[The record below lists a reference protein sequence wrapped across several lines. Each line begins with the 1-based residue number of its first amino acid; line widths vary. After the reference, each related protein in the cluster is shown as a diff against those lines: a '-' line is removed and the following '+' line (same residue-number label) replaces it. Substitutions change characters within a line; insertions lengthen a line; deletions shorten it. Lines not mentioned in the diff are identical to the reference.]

1 VSDIQTERIEM
12 ETVDEVEIICC
23 IACNGELVD
32 VDTTYT
38 TDGGDTVC
46 QDCVIVCI
54 HCEIILTVD
63 DYYNDVENELW
74 CRSCTNND
82 AHWCDLCD
90 SYFTGYTYGTDD
102 SSDTM
107 CERCYENNT
116 TYCEDC
122 DSTYLDGCTY
132 DHDSGND
139 GRIIH
144 DYSYRPDPQFHS
156 SNGEQTRLYFGIEI
170 ETEVR
175 GGDYSYRTTAAEY
188 AQQQLEM
195 YDLAYLKSD
204 GSLECGFE
212 IVSHPLSH
220 SYFMNDATRFW
231 DTIKKLKSDYGMMAW
246 GTKTCGL
253 HVHISRA
260 GFNGGSHQHR
270 FLQLVYNNKRFYEL
284 LAGRSSSHWA
294 KFDDIF
300 DPETGAKSFKSKFD
314 RHGSD
319 RYSAVNT
326 NNRNT
331 LEMRIFRGSLNPR
344 FIKSAI
350 DLAHA
355 SVEYT
360 RVMSVKEVRDD
371 GLSCLK
377 FRQYIESKS
386 DLYPSLNERLA
397 IHKNIINDI
406 ERGTHVFISSQ
417 FTE

>member
-1 VSDIQTERIEM
+1 MD
-12 ETVDEVEIICC
+12 TVDEVEVKQEC
-23 IACNGELVD
+23 IACNTDLT
-32 VDTTYT
+32 DTDTALT
-38 TDGGDTVC
+38 NAGDPVC
-46 QDCVIVCI
+46 ESCIVI
-54 HCEIILTVD
+54 CESCDYVMSVD
-63 DYYNDVENELW
+63 DEYNNVEDRLW
-74 CRSCTNND
+74 CQPCTRNN
-82 AHWCDLCD
+82 AHWCDLCEA
-90 SYFTGYTYGTDD
+90 YFTGYTYGAEDTD
-102 SSDTM
+102 DTM
-107 CERCYENNT
+107 CERCFEDNT
-116 TYCEDC
+116 SYCEGC
-122 DSTYLDGCTY
+122 DATYMNGCEY
-132 DHDSGND
+132 NHHDD
-139 GRIIH
+139 EDTRAIH
-144 DYSYRPDPQFHS
+144 DYSYRPDPIFRS
-156 SNGEQTRLYFGIEI
+156 SENEQTRLYFGIEI

-175 GGDYSYRTTAAEY
+175 GGDYSDRTNAAEY

-212 IVSHPLSH
+212 IVTHPLSH
-220 SYFMNDATRFW
+220 SYFMNDADRLW
-231 DTIKKLKSDYGMMAW
+231 STIDKLKSNYSMMAW

-260 GFNGGSHQHR
+260 GFNSGSHQHR
-270 FLQLVYNNKRFYEL
+270 FLQLVYNNKDFYEVI
-284 LAGRSSSHWA
+284 AGRSSSHWA

-300 DPETGAKSFKSKFD
+300 DSNTGQKSFKNKFD

-355 SVEYT
+355 SVEFT

-377 FRQYIESKS
+377 FRQYIESKP
-386 DLYPSLNERLA
+386 DLYPSL
-397 IHKNIINDI
+397 I
-406 ERGTHVFISSQ
+406 ERIQLHSNILTRIERKEHVSTSSK
-417 FTE
+417 FPE

>member
-1 VSDIQTERIEM
+1 MD
-12 ETVDEVEIICC
+12 TVDEVELKCC
-23 IACNGELVD
+23 IACNTELNSD
-32 VDTTYT
+32 DDGTTT
-38 TDGGDTVC
+38 SGGDPVC
-46 QDCVIVCI
+46 DSCVVMCI
-54 HCEIILTVD
+54 KCESVLTVD
-63 DYYNDVENELW
+63 DNYNEVEGELW
-74 CRSCTNND
+74 CQSCTRND

-107 CERCYENNT
+107 CERCFEDNT

-122 DSTYLDGCTY
+122 DNTYLEGCSY
-132 DHDSGND
+132 DHDGDTD
-139 GRIIH
+139 GRTIH
-144 DYSYRPDPQFHS
+144 DYSYRPDPIFRKS
-156 SNGEQTRLYFGIEI
+156 DDEQTRLYFGIEI

-175 GGDYSYRTTAAEY
+175 GGDYSNRRLAAEY

-231 DTIKKLKSDYGMMAW
+231 DTINKLKSNYDMMAW

-270 FLQLVYNNKRFYEL
+270 FLQLVYNNKDFYEV

-300 DPETGAKSFKSKFD
+300 DPNTGQKSFKNKFD

-360 RVMSVKEVRDD
+360 RVMSVREVRDD

-377 FRQYIESKS
+377 FRQYIESKP
-386 DLYPSLNERLA
+386 DLYPSL
-397 IHKNIINDI
+397 I
-406 ERGTHVFISSQ
+406 ERIQIHSNVLTRIERKEDVSTSSK
-417 FTE
+417 FPE

>member
-1 VSDIQTERIEM
+1 MD
-12 ETVDEVEIICC
+12 TVDEVELKWC
-23 IACNGELVD
+23 IACNTELNSD
-32 VDTTYT
+32 DDGTTT
-38 TDGGDTVC
+38 SSGDPVC
-46 QDCVIVCI
+46 DSCVVMCI
-54 HCEIILTVD
+54 HCEQVITVD
-63 DYYNDVENELW
+63 DEYNDVEGEVW
-74 CRSCTNND
+74 CEGCTRND

-90 SYFTGYTYGTDD
+90 NYFTGYTYGTDD
-102 SSDTM
+102 SDSTM
-107 CERCYENNT
+107 CERCFENNT
-116 TYCEDC
+116 SYCEDC
-122 DSTYLDGCTY
+122 DNTYLNGCDY
-132 DHDSGND
+132 DHDGDND
-139 GRIIH
+139 GRTIH
-144 DYSYRPDPQFHS
+144 DYSYRPDPIFRKS
-156 SNGEQTRLYFGIEI
+156 DDEQTRLYFGIEI

-175 GGDYSYRTTAAEY
+175 GGDYSNRRSAAEY

-212 IVSHPLSH
+212 IVTHPLSH
-220 SYFMNDATRFW
+220 SYFMKDGDRLWN
-231 DTIKKLKSDYGMMAW
+231 TIDKLKSEYGMMAW

-260 GFNGGSHQHR
+260 GFNSGSHQHR
-270 FLQLVYNNKRFYEL
+270 FLQLVYNNKDFYEV
-284 LAGRSSSHWA
+284 LAGRASSHWA

-300 DPETGAKSFKSKFD
+300 DPNTGQKSFKNKFD

-331 LEMRIFRGSLNPR
+331 LEIRIFRGSLNPR

-360 RVMSVKEVRDD
+360 RVMSVREVRDD

-377 FRQYIESKS
+377 FRQYIESKP
-386 DLYPSLNERLA
+386 DLYPSL
-397 IHKNIINDI
+397 I
-406 ERGTHVFISSQ
+406 ERIQIHSNVLTRIERKEDVSTSSK
-417 FTE
+417 FPE

>member
-1 VSDIQTERIEM
+1 MD
-12 ETVDEVEIICC
+12 TVDEVELKCC
-23 IACNGELVD
+23 IACDTELNGD
-32 VDTTYT
+32 DDGTTT
-38 TDGGDTVC
+38 SSGDPVC
-46 QDCVIVCI
+46 DSCVVMCI
-54 HCEIILTVD
+54 HCEQVITVD
-63 DYYNDVENELW
+63 DEYNDVEGEVW
-74 CRSCTNND
+74 CEGCTRND
-82 AHWCDLCD
+82 AHWCDLCEN
-90 SYFTGYTYGTDD
+90 YFTGYTYGTDD
-102 SSDTM
+102 SDSTM
-107 CERCYENNT
+107 CERCFENNT
-116 TYCEDC
+116 SYCEDC
-122 DSTYLDGCTY
+122 DNTYLNGCDY
-132 DHDSGND
+132 DHDGDND
-139 GRIIH
+139 GRMIH
-144 DYSYRPDPQFHS
+144 DYSYRPDPIFRKS
-156 SNGEQTRLYFGIEI
+156 DDEQTRLYFGIEI

-175 GGDYSYRTTAAEY
+175 GGDYSNRRSAAEY

-212 IVSHPLSH
+212 IVTHPLSH
-220 SYFMNDATRFW
+220 SYFMKDGDRLWN
-231 DTIKKLKSDYGMMAW
+231 TINKLKSEYGMMAW

-270 FLQLVYNNKRFYEL
+270 FLQLVYNNKDFYEV
-284 LAGRSSSHWA
+284 LAGRASSHWA

-300 DPETGAKSFKSKFD
+300 DPETGRKSFKNKFD

-355 SVEYT
+355 SVEFT

-377 FRQYIESKS
+377 FRQYIESKPE
-386 DLYPSLNERLA
+386 LYPSLNARIQ
-397 IHKNIINDI
+397 IHKDVLTRI
-406 ERGTHVFISSQ
+406 ERKEHVSTGSKFP
-417 FTE
+417 E

>member
-1 VSDIQTERIEM
+1 VSENQTERIEM
-12 ETVDEVEIICC
+12 ETVDEVETKCC
-23 IACNGELVD
+23 IAC
-32 VDTTYT
+32 DTTLDSDDGST
-38 TDGGDTVC
+38 TSSGDPVC
-46 QDCVIVCI
+46 ESCMVMCMKCEDVITC
-54 HCEIILTVD
+54 D
-63 DYYNDVENELW
+63 DEFNDVEGELW
-74 CRSCTNND
+74 CQGCTRND

-90 SYFTGYTYGTDD
+90 TYFTGYTYGTDD
-102 SSDTM
+102 CNDTM

-116 TYCEDC
+116 HYCETC
-122 DSTYLDGCTY
+122 DATYLNGCEY
-132 DHDSGND
+132 NHDDDND

-144 DYSYRPDPQFHS
+144 DYSYRPDPIFRK
-156 SNGEQTRLYFGIEI
+156 SNDEQTRLYFGIEI

-188 AQQQLEM
+188 AHQQLEM

-220 SYFMNDATRFW
+220 SYFMKDATRLW
-231 DTIKKLKSDYGMMAW
+231 DTVSKLKSDYGMMAW

-270 FLQLVYNNKRFYEL
+270 FLQLVYNNKDFYEV

-294 KFDDIF
+294 KFDDNV
-300 DPETGAKSFKSKFD
+300 DPDTGRKSFKHKFD

-355 SVEYT
+355 SVEFT
-360 RVMSVKEVRDD
+360 RVMSVKEVRDG
-371 GLSCLK
+371 GLSCLN
-377 FRQYIESKS
+377 FRQYIESKPE
-386 DLYPSLNERLA
+386 LYPSLIARIQ
-397 IHKNIINDI
+397 IHSDVLTRI
-406 ERGTHVFISSQ
+406 ERKEHVSTSSK
-417 FTE
+417 FPE

>member
-1 VSDIQTERIEM
+1 MD
-12 ETVDEVEIICC
+12 TVDEVELKCC
-23 IACNGELVD
+23 IACNTELNSD
-32 VDTTYT
+32 DDGTTT
-38 TDGGDTVC
+38 SSGDPVC
-46 QDCVIVCI
+46 DSCVVMCI
-54 HCEIILTVD
+54 HCEQVITVD
-63 DYYNDVENELW
+63 DEYNDVDGEVW
-74 CRSCTNND
+74 CEGCTRND

-102 SSDTM
+102 SDSTM
-107 CERCYENNT
+107 CERCFEDNT
-116 TYCEDC
+116 SYCEDC
-122 DSTYLDGCTY
+122 DNTYLNGCDY
-132 DHDSGND
+132 DHDGDND
-139 GRIIH
+139 GRTIH
-144 DYSYRPDPQFHS
+144 DYSYRPDPIFRKS
-156 SNGEQTRLYFGIEI
+156 DDEQTRLYFGIEI

-175 GGDYSYRTTAAEY
+175 GGDYSNRRSAAEY

-212 IVSHPLSH
+212 IVTHPLSH
-220 SYFMNDATRFW
+220 SYFMKDGDRLWN
-231 DTIKKLKSDYGMMAW
+231 TIDKLKSEYGMMAW

-260 GFNGGSHQHR
+260 GFNSGSHQHR
-270 FLQLVYNNKRFYEL
+270 FLQLVYNNKDFYEV

-300 DPETGAKSFKSKFD
+300 DPNTGQKSFKNKFD

-331 LEMRIFRGSLNPR
+331 LEIRIFRGSLNPR

-360 RVMSVKEVRDD
+360 RVMSVREVRDD

-377 FRQYIESKS
+377 FRQYIESKP
-386 DLYPSLNERLA
+386 DLYPSL
-397 IHKNIINDI
+397 I
-406 ERGTHVFISSQ
+406 ERIQIHSNVLTRIERKEDVSTSSK
-417 FTE
+417 FPE

>member
-1 VSDIQTERIEM
+1 M
-12 ETVDEVEIICC
+12 ETVDEVEVICC
-23 IACNGELVD
+23 IACN
-32 VDTTYT
+32 
-38 TDGGDTVC
+38 TDLTGTDIAKTHAGDPVC
-46 QDCVIVCI
+46 ESCTIVCESCDYVI
-54 HCEIILTVD
+54 SVD
-63 DYYNDVENELW
+63 DEYGTIGLQTW
-74 CRSCTNND
+74 CQSCLRSN
-82 AHWCDLCD
+82 AHWCDLCEE
-90 SYFTGYTYGTDD
+90 YFVGYTYGTDD
-102 SSDTM
+102 SDDTM
-107 CERCYENNT
+107 CERCYENST
-116 TYCEDC
+116 SYCEAC
-122 DSTYLDGCTY
+122 DASYLNGCDA
-132 DHDSGND
+132 DHHDD
-139 GRIIH
+139 DEDTMTIH
-144 DYSYRPDPQFHS
+144 DYSYRPDPIFRS
-156 SNGEQTRLYFGIEI
+156 SEDEQTRLYFGIEI

-175 GGDYSYRTTAAEY
+175 GGDYGDRRVAAEY

-212 IVSHPLSH
+212 VVSHPLSH
-220 SYFMNDATRFW
+220 SYFMNDADRLW
-231 DTIKKLKSDYGMMAW
+231 STIDKLKSNYSMMAW

-260 GFNGGSHQHR
+260 GFNNGSHQHR
-270 FLQLVYNNKRFYEL
+270 FLQLVYNNKDFYEV

-294 KFDDIF
+294 KFDDNV
-300 DPETGAKSFKSKFD
+300 DPNTGKKSFKHKFE

-355 SVEYT
+355 SVEFT

-386 DLYPSLNERLA
+386 ELYPSLNARIQ
-397 IHKNIINDI
+397 IHKDVLTRI
-406 ERGTHVFISSQ
+406 ERKEHVSIGSKFP
-417 FTE
+417 E

>member
-1 VSDIQTERIEM
+1 MDTI
-12 ETVDEVEIICC
+12 DEVEVEHSC
-23 IACNGELVD
+23 IAC
-32 VDTTYT
+32 DTKLDSTDDSIFT
-38 TDGGDTVC
+38 TRSGDAVC
-46 QDCVIVCI
+46 ESCMVL
-54 HCEIILTVD
+54 CEACEDILSVD
-63 DYYNDVENELW
+63 DDYNSVEGQTW
-74 CRSCTNND
+74 CETCTNNN

-102 SSDTM
+102 SSEVM

-116 TYCEDC
+116 TYCEGC
-122 DSTYLDGCTY
+122 DATYLNGCEY
-132 DHDSGND
+132 NHDED
-139 GRIIH
+139 VDTRLVH
-144 DYSYRPDPQFHS
+144 DYSYRPDPIFRS
-156 SNGEQTRLYFGIEI
+156 SEDENTRLYFGIEV

-175 GGDYSYRTTAAEY
+175 GGSYGDRRYAAEY
-188 AQQQLEM
+188 AVRLEH
-195 YDLAYLKSD
+195 DGLAYLKSD

-212 IVSHPLSH
+212 IVSHPMTH
-220 SYFMNDATRFW
+220 SYFMKDANILW
-231 DTIKKLKSDYGMMAW
+231 ETISTLKSNYDMMAW

-270 FLQLVYNNKRFYEL
+270 FLQLVYNNKDFYEV

-294 KFDDIF
+294 KFNDNINPD
-300 DPETGAKSFKSKFD
+300 TGQKSFKHKFD

-355 SVEYT
+355 SVEFT
-360 RVMSVKEVRDD
+360 KVMSVKEVRDG
-371 GLSCLK
+371 GLSCLN
-377 FRQYIESKS
+377 FRQYIESKPE
-386 DLYPSLNERLA
+386 LYPSLIARIQ
-397 IHKNIINDI
+397 IHSDVLTRI
-406 ERGTHVFISSQ
+406 ERKEHVSASSK

>member
-1 VSDIQTERIEM
+1 VSENQTERIKM
-12 ETVDEVEIICC
+12 ETVDEVETKCC
-23 IACNGELVD
+23 IAC
-32 VDTTYT
+32 DTTLDSDDGT
-38 TDGGDTVC
+38 TTSSGDPVC
-46 QDCVIVCI
+46 ESCMVMCMKCEDVITC
-54 HCEIILTVD
+54 D
-63 DYYNDVENELW
+63 DEFNDVEGELW
-74 CRSCTNND
+74 CKNCTNND

-90 SYFTGYTYGTDD
+90 NYFTGYTYGTDD
-102 SSDTM
+102 SDSTM

-116 TYCEDC
+116 TYCEGC
-122 DSTYLDGCTY
+122 DATYLNGCEY
-132 DHDSGND
+132 NHDED
-139 GRIIH
+139 VDTRLVH
-144 DYSYRPDPQFHS
+144 DYSYRPDPIFRS
-156 SNGEQTRLYFGIEI
+156 SEDENTRLYFGIEV

-175 GGDYSYRTTAAEY
+175 GGSYGDRRYAAEY
-188 AQQQLEM
+188 AVRLEH
-195 YDLAYLKSD
+195 DGLAYLKSD

-212 IVSHPLSH
+212 IVSHPMTH
-220 SYFMNDATRFW
+220 SYFMKDANILW
-231 DTIKKLKSDYGMMAW
+231 ETISTLKSNYDMMAW

-270 FLQLVYNNKRFYEL
+270 FLQLVYNNKDFYEV

-294 KFDDIF
+294 KFNDNI
-300 DPETGAKSFKSKFD
+300 DPDTGQKSFKHKFD

-355 SVEYT
+355 SVEFT
-360 RVMSVKEVRDD
+360 RVMSVKEVRDG
-371 GLSCLK
+371 GLSCLN
-377 FRQYIESKS
+377 FRQYIESKPE
-386 DLYPSLNERLA
+386 LYPSLIARIQ
-397 IHKNIINDI
+397 IHSDVLTRI
-406 ERGTHVFISSQ
+406 ERKEHVSASSK